1 MEKRCFLALADGE
14 IFYGKSCGA
23 EVDTFGEVV
32 FNTGMT
38 GYQEIISD
46 PSYAGQIVT
55 LSTAEVGNYGC
66 NPEDMESRKLFLQG
80 LLVQQLNE
88 PSNFRS
94 NESLGDILKRH
105 WVPALSGIDTRR
117 LVLHLRDKGT
127 QKAFLHAG
135 SSKVTADEAVELAKS
150 WEGLDGQDYAAKVSD
165 SRGRVWSDTGDLSV
179 VVYDFGVK
187 YNILR
192 LLARAGFRVQVVPA
206 WTSSAD
212 VLALKPDAVCL
223 SNGPADPGAVRG
235 AIAAARELIGKVPLL
250 GICLGHQILGLACG
264 AQCERMKFGH
274 HGCNHPVR
282 NLLDETISITSQN
295 HNYALTESAL
305 PSCLELTH
313 RNLND
318 QTVEGIRHR
327 SEPMLAVQ
335 FHPEAGPGPNDAA
348 GLFQQFRNLVGRVQG
363 TGN

>member
-1 MEKRCFLALADGE
+1 MDKRFFLALADGE
-14 IFYGKSCGA
+14 IFYGRSCGA

-66 NPEDMESRKLFLQG
+66 NPEDMESRRLFLQG

-94 NESLGDILKRH
+94 EESLSAILKRH

-135 SSKVTADEAVELAKS
+135 SGEVTADEAVDLAKA

-165 SRGRVWSDTGDLSV
+165 SQGKVWSNSGDLSI

-192 LLARAGFRVQVVPA
+192 LLAAAGMRVQIVPA
-206 WTSSAD
+206 WTSAEE
-212 VLALKPDAVCL
+212 VLSLKPDGVCL
-223 SNGPADPGAVRG
+223 SNGPADPSAVRG
-235 AIAAARELIGKVPLL
+235 AISAARALLGKVPLL

-264 AQCERMKFGH
+264 AQCARLKFG
-274 HGCNHPVR
+274 
-282 NLLDETISITSQN
+282 
-295 HNYALTESAL
+295 
-305 PSCLELTH
+305 
-313 RNLND
+313 
-318 QTVEGIRHR
+318 
-327 SEPMLAVQ
+327 
-335 FHPEAGPGPNDAA
+335 
-348 GLFQQFRNLVGRVQG
+348 
-363 TGN
+363 